1 MAFLKKLSIAI
12 ALSAIVF
19 LIQGIFDTASARADL
34 YKFSFIGNEAN
45 GYFIFDDSIRGGA
58 PIRPDLL
65 SEYDGS
71 VVEYAVDIGSAL
83 ADRGTQSPQRK
94 THDEARTVVTLL
106 RPELVKASPNLPENS
121 PQDDEFV
128 LFVPK
133 VARQSRF
140 SLSVRFRYPPGTFS
154 DSVAQPK
161 KVPNTALMSVHPY
174 WDFPR
179 TMGPVG
185 FETTVQTQIEKVS

>member
-1 MAFLKKLSIAI
+1 MTFLKKLVLVSAISIA
-12 ALSAIVF
+12 LFFVQGTVNSAPA
-19 LIQGIFDTASARADL
+19 QAAL
-34 YKFSFIGNEAN
+34 YKFNFTNNKAS
-45 GYFIFDDSIRGGA
+45 GYFVFDDSIRGGA

-71 VVEYAVDIGSAL
+71 VVEYAVDIKGEIVARGS
-83 ADRGTQSPQRK
+83 QSPKRA
-94 THDEARTVVTLL
+94 THDEARTVVTLI

-128 LFVPK
+128 LFLPK
-133 VARQSRF
+133 AARQSKY

-161 KVPNTALMSVHPY
+161 SVPSTALMSVHPR

-185 FETTVQTQIEKVS
+185 FEEMVQTSIEKIS